1 MRTSWARVLLKKLI
15 DNPDLIKLYFIP
27 GLLFLLD
34 FVVRSVLGIDLIDA
48 GADMAL
54 LAVAT
59 FVSLLI
65 EDAKPQQKYITIKL
79 IFIILFMTI
88 WIISLRIVS
97 IKDPM
102 LLLSIDFRL
111 VISWFVGLTAFVFS
125 GIMASEIVLDNKNP
139 TL

>member
-1 MRTSWARVLLKKLI
+1 MTRTNWSHILLRKLI
-15 DNPDLIKLYFIP
+15 DNPDMIKLYLIP

-54 LAVAT
+54 LSVAT
-59 FVSLLI
+59 FISLLI
-65 EDAKPQQKYITIKL
+65 EDTNPQQKYNVIKT
-79 IFIILFMTI
+79 IFIILFMSI

-102 LLLSIDFRL
+102 LFLSIDFRL
-111 VISWFVGLTAFVFS
+111 VFSWFIGLTSFVFS
-125 GIMASEIVLDNKNP
+125 GIMASEIVLDNRN
-139 TL
+139 